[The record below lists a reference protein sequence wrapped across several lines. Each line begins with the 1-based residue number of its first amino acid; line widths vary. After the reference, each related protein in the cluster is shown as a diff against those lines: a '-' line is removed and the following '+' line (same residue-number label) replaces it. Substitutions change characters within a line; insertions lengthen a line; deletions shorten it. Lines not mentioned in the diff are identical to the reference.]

1 MTDTQTQT
9 DIVIIGGGIAGISAG
24 ARLAPHARVTVL
36 EAEQAIGYHAS
47 GRSAAL
53 YEASYG
59 MPSTVALARAS
70 GDFYLRES
78 DYLSPRGLMLAG
90 LAGQEDAFAKDLAEM
105 GMDQISPEEACN
117 LVPILN
123 PERAVLLGYHSDA
136 WDIDTDRLLQDF
148 ARTIRTN
155 GGQVLTKSPVSA
167 ITRGARWQ
175 VSTPQGVIEADLLV
189 NAAGAWA
196 DEVAGLAGVA
206 PIKITPMRRSMAR
219 VAAPEG
225 FDPARW
231 PMVFGVNES
240 WYMKP
245 DAGALLVSPAEEDPT
260 TPHDAW
266 AEDMTLAEGIARY
279 EEIVREPVTRMISN
293 WAGLRSFA
301 PDRNLV
307 IGHDPVA
314 PGFFWL
320 AGQGGYGFL
329 TCPAVSQLAADL
341 MLGRA
346 PVIDATTRALL
357 SPERFA
363 R

>member
-1 MTDTQTQT
+1 MTDTQT

-36 EAEQAIGYHAS
+36 EAEDAIGYHAS

-59 MPSTVALARAS
+59 MASTVALARAS
-70 GDFYLRES
+70 GDFYLRDT
-78 DYLSPRGLMLAG
+78 DYLTPRGLMLAG
-90 LAGQEDAFAKDLAEM
+90 TPGEEEAFAKELVEM
-105 GMDQISPEEACN
+105 EMEQIGPEEMRA
-117 LVPILN
+117 LLPILD
-123 PERAVLLGYHSDA
+123 PARAPLVGYSPKA

-148 ARTIRTN
+148 AREIRAN
-155 GGQVLTKSPVSA
+155 GGEVRTKSPVTA
-167 ITRGARWQ
+167 ISRGARWQ
-175 VSTPQGVIEADLLV
+175 VSTPQGVVEADLLV

-206 PIKITPMRRSMAR
+206 PIGLTPMRRSMAR

-225 FDPARW
+225 HDPARW
-231 PMVFGVNES
+231 PMIFGVNEA

-245 DAGALLVSPAEEDPT
+245 DAGALLISPAEEEPT

-266 AEDMTLAEGIARY
+266 AEDMVLAEGIARY
-279 EEIVREPVTRMISN
+279 EAVMTEPVTRMISN

-307 IGHDPVA
+307 IGRDA
-314 PGFFWL
+314 QDSGFFWL

-341 MLGRA
+341 ILGQA
-346 PVIDATTRALL
+346 PAMEADIRALL
-357 SPERFA
+357 SPQRFSA
-363 R
+363 